1 MNWTEGVSLKQKGGF
16 YFFFNFYYVYMSHL
30 CLILFGINY
39 SFRSDIRLMR
49 SRLRDL
55 ERGFTK
61 INARPSTTSSVS
73 RSMATESA
81 SVNTGLVSS
90 ARDTVERARQLEQE
104 LKLIHSRVMS
114 LESEL
119 KLTGNDE

>member
-1 MNWTEGVSLKQKGGF
+1 
-16 YFFFNFYYVYMSHL
+16 
-30 CLILFGINY
+30 
-39 SFRSDIRLMR
+39 MR
-49 SRLRDL
+49 TRLRDL

-61 INARPSTTSSVS
+61 VARPSTTTSVS
-73 RSMATESA
+73 RSLATESA

-119 KLTGNDE
+119 KLTENNE

>member
-1 MNWTEGVSLKQKGGF
+1 
-16 YFFFNFYYVYMSHL
+16 
-30 CLILFGINY
+30 
-39 SFRSDIRLMR
+39 MR
-49 SRLRDL
+49 TRLRDL

-61 INARPSTTSSVS
+61 FNGRPSTTTSVS
-73 RSMATESA
+73 RSQATESA

-90 ARDTVERARQLEQE
+90 ARDTVERAKQLEQE

-119 KLTGNDE
+119 KLTGNNE